1 MCCLAVV
8 RQIFQDFFKKIKK
21 SIMLLAELMHLPR
34 ITIKFFC
41 KNPLAIDEFRTTYEY
56 FVKPHRFKIVRNK
69 TIGVA
74 LIKFN
79 EFFTFEEFYQSVNGK
94 NSAAYYSRKAVKRG
108 YKFIEIDRNSFA
120 EDIFAINTSASH
132 RQGREMSVSYKKL
145 EASFI
150 NKPNF
155 RYYGIINKDNKLLSY
170 CNIGYFGEFIIVS
183 RLLGHK
189 DYLNDG
195 IMYLMMIEV
204 IKMAFSEY
212 KSKGYNFF
220 MYDTFFGASSGLK
233 LFKTKLG
240 FKPYRVKWLWVD

>member
-79 EFFTFEEFYQSVNGK
+79 EFFLSK
-94 NSAAYYSRKAVKRG
+94 N
-108 YKFIEIDRNSFA
+108 FIS
-120 EDIFAINTSASH
+120 
-132 RQGREMSVSYKKL
+132 L
-145 EASFI
+145 
-150 NKPNF
+150 
-155 RYYGIINKDNKLLSY
+155 
-170 CNIGYFGEFIIVS
+170 
-183 RLLGHK
+183 
-189 DYLNDG
+189 
-195 IMYLMMIEV
+195 
-204 IKMAFSEY
+204 
-212 KSKGYNFF
+212 
-220 MYDTFFGASSGLK
+220 
-233 LFKTKLG
+233 
-240 FKPYRVKWLWVD
+240 